1 MRYRYRDTLILSLTL
16 LYQRAK
22 HTSLDVILILILMK
36 GSESRSRPGRGS
48 PERDR
53 RTATHAGDSSGPG
66 SGGCDNKLTARLPR
80 STHMNRGLRSAP
92 APSPPFALPLRP

>member
-1 MRYRYRDTLILSLTL
+1 MICLSLAGWQLLLLPGAGGMRYRYRDTLILSLTL

-36 GSESRSRPGRGS
+36 GSGSRSRPGRGS
-48 PERDR
+48 PERDW

-66 SGGCDNKLTARLPR
+66 SGGVTT
-80 STHMNRGLRSAP
+80 S
-92 APSPPFALPLRP
+92 